1 MAPRSCVASN
11 KLASFTLFEAK
22 DPFVQQAGRRD
33 DTSTDTTGAATTPTA
48 GAGTGGLLDDDSRRQ
63 RAPPPPPVVYAT
75 ITLDGKPQQ
84 LQVNGKKVDKEFP
97 KGAPLFVL
105 VSLKKKLAK
114 IGVAGGSFDD
124 GQTVTLTVGKKM
136 TLVDTATGVRYELK
150 LVYTGSAPEQIESF
164 STAPAT
170 DQPATTTDQPASSSG
185 GTTAA
190 ATP

>member
-1 MAPRSCVASN
+1 M
-11 KLASFTLFEAK
+11 
-22 DPFVQQAGRRD
+22 
-33 DTSTDTTGAATTPTA
+33 
-48 GAGTGGLLDDDSRRQ
+48 
-63 RAPPPPPVVYAT
+63 
-75 ITLDGKPQQ
+75 
-84 LQVNGKKVDKEFP
+84 NGKKVDKEFP

-114 IGVAGGSFDD
+114 IGVAGGTFDD

-150 LVYTGSAPEQIESF
+150 LVYTGSVPEQIESF

-170 DQPATTTDQPASSSG
+170 DQPATTTGQPASSSG
-185 GTTAA
+185 GTTAV